1 MAVIHGE
8 RRRPMDVRAEELIV
22 ERDNDIIR
30 EIQRWKSIV
39 VAVFLLVSAGMG
51 LTAALII
58 EGGGLLRLIQV
69 ETRVSVVHADPSS
82 NITNSTPQEGSV
94 KAEAARNKT
103 PSSRKNCVGSKLPC
117 SGVRNRAMR
126 FLSHPAAGRG
136 QTCCPSSR

>member
-82 NITNSTPQEGSV
+82 NIDRKSTRLNSSHLGISYAV
-94 KAEAARNKT
+94 FCLK
-103 PSSRKNCVGSKLPC
+103 KN
-117 SGVRNRAMR
+117 
-126 FLSHPAAGRG
+126 
-136 QTCCPSSR
+136 